1 MKLAEIINRLEQF
14 CPSSFALDWD
24 NSGLQAG
31 NTQNPVDTVLL
42 AVDCTSA
49 VVEEAVEK
57 HAQLILTHHPLV
69 FDGIKSISDNDFIG
83 KRIVRMLEN
92 RISCFSMHT
101 NFDVLGMADAAAD
114 ELKLL
119 DREVLEVTFEDDVSR
134 EGIGRIGKLPEYMTL
149 SDASAYVRDVFRVP
163 YVRVFGQPDTP
174 VLTAAILPGSGS
186 SEIDLALKTGADV
199 IITGDITHHKGID
212 AVEKGIAVIDAGH
225 YGIEKLFVPYM
236 ESYFKREMPD
246 LGVIRAAEEEPC
258 FTV

>member
-1 MKLAEIINRLEQF
+1 MKLAEIITRLEQF

-42 AVDCTSA
+42 AVDCTSD
-49 VVEEAVEK
+49 VVEEAVAR
-57 HAQLILTHHPLV
+57 HAQLIVTHHPLV

-119 DREVLEVTFEDDVSR
+119 DREVLEVTYEDDVSR
-134 EGIGRIGKLPEYMTL
+134 EGLGRIGKLPEYMML
-149 SDASAYVRDVFRVP
+149 SDAAAYVRDAFNVP

-186 SEIDLALKTGADV
+186 SQIDPALRSGADV

-246 LGVIRAAEEEPC
+246 LRVIRAAEDEPC